1 MKRFFSNPLLALL
14 AGACLRLLFVRKYPA
29 ASGDTVLY
37 EQFAAN
43 WLKLGK
49 FAMDIGGQA
58 TPVDLRMPGYPAFL
72 AILYAVTGRTGPSA
86 RMPVMLA
93 QVVVDLA
100 TCAVIAALAA
110 LLASLCRPQAK
121 VKRVFVLALWLAA
134 LCPFTANYVAVPLTE
149 VCAVFLTAV
158 AFVLLAIVAARD
170 SGHAVTLPG
179 GRELGEKDTWRMAGL
194 GGFVVGAGTLF
205 RPETPLLLV
214 TTFVALGFWMLRRG
228 EVKRWAFACAL
239 MGTACAMPLVPWT
252 IRNAVTLHEFQAL
265 APKDTTLPSEVDPQ
279 GFMAWERTW
288 LYRMR
293 DCYLVAWKLNDEE
306 IHMEDI
312 PPWAFDTQEERER
325 VAAVLE
331 TYNDEITWTA
341 EEDAVF
347 AQLARERT
355 ARHPLRTYV
364 WIPLRK
370 AVSIWFTPRIELVPV
385 SGHVFPLAYQREE
398 DPVDQEVTILFFL
411 GNVLY
416 VGLGLWGTWKLWRCR
431 GARPAVAVLVL
442 YILTRTAF
450 LATLETP
457 EPRYVLECFPAV
469 IALGAQVVAGRG
481 GEATKQSD
489 PEVPK
494 VKK

>member
-14 AGACLRLLFVRKYPA
+14 GGASLRLLFVLKYPA

-37 EQFAAN
+37 EQFATN

-72 AILYAVTGRTGPSA
+72 VILYAVTGRTGQSA

-100 TCAVIAALAA
+100 TCVVIAALAA
-110 LLASLCRPQAK
+110 LLASLCGPQAK

-158 AFVLLAIVAARD
+158 AFVLLAMVAAQA
-170 SGHAVTLPG
+170 GGQAVTLP
-179 GRELGEKDTWRMAGL
+179 GRELGEKDTWRVAAL
-194 GGFVVGAGTLF
+194 SGFMVGMGALF

-228 EVKRWAFACAL
+228 EVKRWVLTCAL
-239 MGTACAMPLVPWT
+239 MGTACVAPLLPWT
-252 IRNAVTLHEFQAL
+252 IRNAVTLHEFQPL
-265 APKDTTLPSEVDPQ
+265 APKDTTLPSEVDPK

-347 AQLARERT
+347 AELARERT

-370 AVSIWFTPRIELVPV
+370 AVRIWFTPRIELVPV

-411 GNVLY
+411 GNALY
-416 VGLGLWGTWKLWRCR
+416 VGLGLWGTWKLRRCHC
-431 GARPAVAVLVL
+431 AWPALAILVL

-469 IALGAQVVAGRG
+469 IALGAQVVAGRS
-481 GEATKQSD
+481 GEATKQ
-489 PEVPK
+489 
-494 VKK
+494 